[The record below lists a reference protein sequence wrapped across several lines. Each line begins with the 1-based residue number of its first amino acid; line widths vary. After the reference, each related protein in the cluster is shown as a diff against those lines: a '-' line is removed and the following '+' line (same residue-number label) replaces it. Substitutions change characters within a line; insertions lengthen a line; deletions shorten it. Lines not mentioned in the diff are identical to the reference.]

1 MRYIIS
7 TAVLVSGLVAALPA
21 MAFDSEVSVERKVH
35 AQQFLSKRPYASP
48 VVLAKA
54 DAEQAWVGASLVVGQ
69 DQALKQQQ
77 IMKMHMMSKRAY

>member
-7 TAVLVSGLVAALPA
+7 TAVLVSGLVAASPV
-21 MAFDSEVSVERKVH
+21 MAFDHEISVERKAH
-35 AQQFLSKRPYASP
+35 AQQFLSKRPYANP

-54 DAEQAWVGASLVVGQ
+54 DAEQEWVGASLVVGQ

-77 IMKMHMMSKRAY
+77 TMKMHMMGKRAF

>member
-1 MRYIIS
+1 MRNVFS
-7 TAVLVSGLVAALPA
+7 VVVLVSGLVAALPA
-21 MAFDSEVSVERKVH
+21 MAFDNEVSVERKAH
-35 AQQFLSKRPYASP
+35 AQQFLSKRPYTHP

-77 IMKMHMMSKRAY
+77 IMKMHMIGKRAF